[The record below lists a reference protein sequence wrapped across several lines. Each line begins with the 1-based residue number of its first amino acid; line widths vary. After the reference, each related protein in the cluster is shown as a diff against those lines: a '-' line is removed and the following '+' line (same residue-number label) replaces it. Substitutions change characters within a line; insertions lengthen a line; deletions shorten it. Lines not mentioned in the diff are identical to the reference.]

1 MSKKIFIKEINKQKN
16 VWKKNIEI
24 FQNCGFSQL
33 LYADNSKKLK
43 EEIKDIK
50 KIYYLQL
57 SIYDYG
63 MIIIAP
69 KSELKNYLSK
79 SKHIIYSQEDKEY
92 SHKVEKI
99 YFQAKNYKDLF
110 QYYHNRV
117 SYTFKTVKNNCIV
130 VKRIFTRYYIW
141 WKKGDKKN
149 EKRF

>member
-1 MSKKIFIKEINKQKN
+1 MSKKIFIKEIKNQRN

-24 FQNCGFSQL
+24 FPNCGFSQL
-33 LYADNSKKLK
+33 LYEDNLKKIK

-79 SKHIIYSQEDKEY
+79 SKHIIYAQEDKEY

-110 QYYHNRV
+110 QYY
-117 SYTFKTVKNNCIV
+117 
-130 VKRIFTRYYIW
+130 
-141 WKKGDKKN
+141 
-149 EKRF
+149 